1 MSKDYGIAD
10 FNEEEMAQD
19 SSSNQKS
26 NRVMDSYVKMPEGKG
41 FVLLRLLPALKGKA
55 NFVATRL
62 HRLGTASYHCSRVR
76 TKTPKGPMWINA
88 SGNPKDD
95 CPICQEYG
103 RLWKVSNNQA
113 GEEQVRTQN
122 EARLLKPNERYYWNC
137 IVRTYTRN
145 NVTEKNVGPL
155 IYSCG
160 KVVQT
165 IIADNIAG
173 NDTTGIRRLGNIL
186 HPATGRDFRLVKNI
200 SKGNGGF
207 EYPNYAQSVFE
218 DVSPLGS
225 EDEITLWLANLH
237 DLESLLD
244 IRPREQLIEALRE
257 FKTGGSDGVPLWE
270 QSSAP
275 VQAKPAAPAAQ
286 KSASTPK
293 QPDIESMGIDMDDD
307 LSNVLD
313 NLG

>member
-1 MSKDYGIAD
+1 MAKDYGLAD

-26 NRVMDSYVKMPEGKG
+26 NRVMDAYVKMPEGKG
-41 FVLLRLLPALKGKA
+41 FLLIRLLPALKGKP

-62 HRLGTASYHCSRVR
+62 HRLGTASYHCSRVK
-76 TKTPKGPMWINA
+76 TNTPKGVMWINA
-88 SGNPKDD
+88 TGNPKDD

-103 RLWKVSNNQA
+103 RLWKVSNNQS
-113 GEEQVRTQN
+113 GEEQARTQN

-137 IVRTYTRN
+137 IVRNYTRN
-145 NVTEKNVGPL
+145 NVTEKNAGPL

-173 NDTTGIRRLGNIL
+173 NETTGIRRLGNIL
-186 HPATGRDFRLVKNI
+186 NPATGRDFRLVKNI
-200 SKGNGGF
+200 AKGNGGF

-218 DVSPLGS
+218 DVSVLGT
-225 EDEITLWLANLH
+225 EEEIDKWLANLH
-237 DLESLLD
+237 DLEALRD

-257 FKTGGSDGVPLWE
+257 FKTGGSEGVPAWE
-270 QSSAP
+270 QPSAP
-275 VQAKPAAPAAQ
+275 AKQNAPAAAKAPAQ
-286 KSASTPK
+286 PK
-293 QPDIESMGIDMDDD
+293 VDIENMGIDMDAD

-313 NLG
+313 NLN